1 MNAGQRAGDDH
12 AGIAPAHKS
21 DVLQVLHL
29 DVSDHIFDMG
39 V

>member
-1 MNAGQRAGDDH
+1 MNAGPSAGDEH
-12 AGIAPAHKS
+12 AAIAPTHKS